1 MKKGDNKGSKKTE
14 IKKKE
19 KVVDDMTFGLKNKNK
34 SQKVQ
39 KYVTSTILNF
49 TFLDISNQS
58 RIKSCK
64 LSRG

>member
-34 SQKVQ
+34 S
-39 KYVTSTILNF
+39 
-49 TFLDISNQS
+49 
-58 RIKSCK
+58 
-64 LSRG
+64 